1 MRQTQSPTA
10 TDNTAPAADRH
21 ATDDTRPIDRA
32 KEAEMANSEPI
43 IQASDPQAAHEQTAP
58 ELTSAPLSE
67 ASPAAM
73 TAAADALGQPSKPPE
88 GTPGLL
94 DLAATRIEPP
104 ARLRTRSRTGS
115 LPNGPVEDIKI
126 PKPDDN
132 FNLDDFKS
140 NVDTSGVGT
149 LLGALSHH
157 KLADAG
163 DFVRLHPNEAT
174 HWTSE
179 LCFLSVPIVG
189 QNRDALHLIKKEV
202 AIRNQLPLGRLSFFR
217 LALASKPFDQFFL
230 CHVPSRNLDN
240 TFNNDSVRGCQ
251 IAKERWVMAVSK
263 RKEGK
268 NEDGYKLTP
277 ALDQDVFL
285 EPKWPKEGLRE
296 LINATFDENH
306 RITTDDHPGLLRVLG
321 KKQLLG

>member
-1 MRQTQSPTA
+1 
-10 TDNTAPAADRH
+10 
-21 ATDDTRPIDRA
+21 
-32 KEAEMANSEPI
+32 MANSEPI
-43 IQASDPQAAHEQTAP
+43 TQASDLLAAHDETAP
-58 ELTSAPLSE
+58 ETPPLLSE

-73 TAAADALGQPSKPPE
+73 TAAADALGQPLKPPE

-94 DLAATRIEPP
+94 DLAVTRIEPP

-115 LPNGPVEDIKI
+115 LPNGPGEDIKI

-140 NVDTSGVGT
+140 NVDTSGVDT
-149 LLGALSHH
+149 LLGALPHH

-163 DFVRLHPNEAT
+163 DFVRLHPNEST
-174 HWTSE
+174 HWTPE

-189 QNRDALHLIKKEV
+189 QNRDALHLIKMEV
-202 AIRNQLPLGRLSFFR
+202 AIRNQVPVGRLSFFR

-230 CHVPSRNLDN
+230 CQVPSRNLDN
-240 TFNNDSVRGCQ
+240 TFNNDSVKGCQ
-251 IAKERWVMAVSK
+251 IGKKNWVMAVSK

-268 NEDGYKLTP
+268 NEDGYNLKL
-277 ALDQDVFL
+277 AVDQDAFF
-285 EPKWPKEGLRE
+285 EPKWPREGLWE
-296 LINATFDENH
+296 LIQATFDENH
-306 RITTDDHPGLLRVLG
+306 RITTDDHPGLRRVLG